1 DHPLVGKP
9 RLSAQRLKN
18 EPFILREP
26 GSGTRL
32 TSEKFFASQGITL
45 KTRLEV
51 GSNEAIK
58 QTVAG
63 GLGLAVLSATTVVS
77 ELALGELVLLDVLG
91 FPLIRRWHVVYP
103 RGKRLSPAA
112 LAFKDWLF
120 EHRPQ
125 PASSR

>member
-1 DHPLVGKP
+1 M
-9 RLSAQRLKN
+9 
-18 EPFILREP
+18 
-26 GSGTRL
+26 
-32 TSEKFFASQGITL
+32 
-45 KTRLEV
+45 

-77 ELALGELVLLDVLG
+77 ELALGELVLLDVVG

-103 RGKRLSPAA
+103 RGKRLSAAA

-120 EHRPQ
+120 EHRPVGPTQ
-125 PASSR
+125 PPA